1 MEPEVYTKNYS
12 SNNNFFRNKRPY
24 FSTFN
29 NVKGSKWNNQDYIS
43 NSTKE
48 STEDDFNKKKLE
60 NKKAL
65 HRVYQKLKNNGTL
78 IMPYVMRKYFNPMI
92 MEKKAYSENEQIEEK
107 SKNLENYI
115 AKNKKSR
122 AKGYCF

>member
-1 MEPEVYTKNYS
+1 MKNYS
-12 SNNNFFRNKRPY
+12 SNNNFYRNKRPY
-24 FSTFN
+24 FGSFN
-29 NVKGSKWNNQDYIS
+29 NLKGSKWNNQDYIS

-65 HRVYQKLKNNGTL
+65 HRVYQKLRNNGRL

-92 MEKKAYSENEQIEEK
+92 MEKKPNAEKENREEK
-107 SKNLENYI
+107 NRNLENYI
-115 AKNKKSR
+115 AKNKKLR
-122 AKGYCF
+122 EKGYCF